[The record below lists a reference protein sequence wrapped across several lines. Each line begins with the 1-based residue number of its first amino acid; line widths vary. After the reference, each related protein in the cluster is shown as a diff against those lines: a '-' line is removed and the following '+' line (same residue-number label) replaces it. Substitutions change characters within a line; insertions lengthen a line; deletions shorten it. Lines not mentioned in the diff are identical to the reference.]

1 MSATSAPRADA
12 VVVGVDSS
20 TQSTKVVLRRLET
33 GELHWRGAAA
43 HPPTTPPRSE
53 QDPESWWGALADLLA
68 KARAEAPGPIVGIA
82 VAAQQHGMVV
92 LDADRR
98 VIRPAKLWN
107 DTEAAEDAA
116 ELVAALGAETW
127 ARRTGSVPTAAF
139 TISKL
144 HWLARAEPEHH
155 QRTRKVLLPHDW
167 LTWRLS
173 GALVTDRGDASGTGY
188 FDPSA
193 NAWLADLLALAQLD
207 ATVTPTL
214 LGPEEPAG
222 TWEGALVGPGT
233 GDNMAAALGVAL
245 GSGDVAISIGT
256 SGTVF
261 ATAERPTADAT
272 GAVAGF
278 ADATGRFLPLV
289 CTLNAA
295 KVTAAVARLLGTD
308 LDGLARL
315 ALAAPPGSGGLT
327 LVPFLDGERTPNLPH
342 ATGFLAGLRSD
353 VTREQLARA
362 AFEGVCCSLL
372 EALDRFG
379 PLGVATAGRV
389 LLVGGAASS
398 PAYQQVLAGL
408 AGRSIALPV
417 VEEAVATGAAVQ
429 AAAVVLGASPI
440 EMASTWRLGAGD
452 EVDPDP
458 ATTEAAPEV
467 RQRYRDEVARRFG
480 DELNG

>member
-1 MSATSAPRADA
+1 MTIGPEAQPL
-12 VVVGVDSS
+12 VVGVDSS

-33 GELHWRGAAA
+33 GALHWQGSAP

-53 QDPESWWGALADLLA
+53 QDPESWWTALEGLLLR
-68 KARAEAPGPIVGIA
+68 ARAEASGPIVGIA
-82 VAAQQHGMVV
+82 VAAQQHGMVA
-92 LDADRR
+92 LDADRQ

-107 DTEAAEDAA
+107 DTEPAEDAEA
-116 ELVAALGAETW
+116 LVEALGAGALAE
-127 ARRTGSVPTAAF
+127 RTGSVPTAAF
-139 TISKL
+139 TIAKL
-144 HWLARAEPEHH
+144 RWLARVEPANHA
-155 QRTRKVLLPHDW
+155 RVATVLLPHDW
-167 LTWRLS
+167 LTWRLA
-173 GALVTDRGDASGTGY
+173 GDLVTDRGDASGTGY

-193 NAWLADLLALAQLD
+193 NRWLDDVLALADLPPS
-207 ATVTPTL
+207 VVPGL

-222 TWEGALVGPGT
+222 HWEQALVGPGT
-233 GDNMAAALGVAL
+233 GDNMAAALGIAL
-245 GSGDVAISIGT
+245 APGDVAISAGT

-261 ATAERPTADAT
+261 TTSERPTADAT

-295 KVTAAVARLLGTD
+295 KVTAAAARLLGTD
-308 LDGLARL
+308 LDGLAEL

-342 ATGFLAGLRSD
+342 ATGLLAGLRSD
-353 VTREQLARA
+353 VTREQFARA
-362 AFEGVCCSLL
+362 AVEGVCCSLL

-379 PLGVATAGRV
+379 PLGVPTDGRV
-389 LLVGGAASS
+389 LFVGGAAGS

-408 AGRSIALPV
+408 AGRPIALPV

-440 EMASTWRLGAGD
+440 EVASTWRLGAGS
-452 EVDPDP
+452 EVEPDP
-458 ATTEAAPEV
+458 AVVAAAPEV
-467 RQRYRDEVARRFG
+467 RQRYRDEVARRYG
-480 DELNG
+480 DELGG

>member
-1 MSATSAPRADA
+1 MTTGREVQPL
-12 VVVGVDSS
+12 VVGVDSS

-33 GELHWRGAAA
+33 GELHWRGSAP

-53 QDPESWWGALADLLA
+53 TDPEAWWAALGELLGR
-68 KARAEAPGPIVGIA
+68 ARAEANGPIVGIA

-107 DTEAAEDAA
+107 DTESADDAGA
-116 ELVAALGAETW
+116 LTEALGAETW
-127 ARRTGSVPTAAF
+127 AQQTGSVPTAAF
-139 TISKL
+139 TIAKL
-144 HWLARAEPEHH
+144 RWLARAEPANHA
-155 QRTRKVLLPHDW
+155 RVATVLLPHDW
-167 LTWRLS
+167 LTWRLA
-173 GALVTDRGDASGTGY
+173 GELVTDRGDASGTGY

-193 NAWLADLLALAQLD
+193 NRWLDDVLALAELPPS
-207 ATVTPTL
+207 VVPRL

-222 TWEGALVGPGT
+222 RWEEALVGPGT
-233 GDNMAAALGVAL
+233 GDNMAAALGIAL
-245 GSGDVAISIGT
+245 ASGDVAISAGT

-261 ATAERPTADAT
+261 ATAERPTADESGT
-272 GAVAGF
+272 VAGF
-278 ADATGRFLPLV
+278 ADATGRFLPLA

-308 LDGLARL
+308 LDGLAEL

-342 ATGFLAGLRSD
+342 ATGLLAGLRSD

-362 AFEGVCCSLL
+362 AVEGVCCSLL

-379 PLGVATAGRV
+379 PLGVPTEGRI
-389 LLVGGAASS
+389 LFVGGAASS
-398 PAYQQVLAGL
+398 PAYQHVLAGL
-408 AGRSIALPV
+408 AGRPIGLPV

-429 AAAVVLGASPI
+429 AAAVVLGASLI
-440 EMASTWRLGAGD
+440 EVASTWRLGAGS
-452 EVDPDP
+452 EVEPDP
-458 ATTEAAPEV
+458 VLATAAPEI
-467 RQRYRDEVARRFG
+467 RQRYRDELLRYFGQDLAR
-480 DELNG
+480 